1 MAPKKTVSLYDYA
14 RISTETGIPATKLRV
29 WFQRGK
35 LPEPDYR
42 LGQSPGWLAET
53 IRPWIKE
60 QRAATPEAGTS
71 TV

>member
-1 MAPKKTVSLYDYA
+1 MAKRTIALYDYQRVSA
-14 RISTETGIPATKLRV
+14 ESGIPAAKLRV

-53 IRPWIKE
+53 IRPWIQE
-60 QRAATPEAGTS
+60 QRAAALEDGTRS
-71 TV
+71 V

>member
-1 MAPKKTVSLYDYA
+1 MAKKTIALYDYQ
-14 RISTETGIPATKLRV
+14 RISAELGIPTANLRV

-53 IRPWIKE
+53 IRPWIAE
-60 QRAATPEAGTS
+60 QAAAPEGGTQS
-71 TV
+71 V